1 MVGIFLCGLEILV
14 RKQRAVESEFSYPG
28 YVSVAEQTE
37 DTDFHSI
44 KEVDKMN
51 IVFIT
56 PATDLRRM
64 KLYRLGGRFYGHP
77 NAITGPL
84 ILGGILKRAGHT
96 VSAYEELYGSANYK
110 KLMKEADVFCI
121 YTMTSTAPRAYEL
134 ADMIHA
140 NSDARV
146 LIGGIHASALPTEA
160 AIHADQVITGEGE
173 SVILNVVEGR
183 ITDRIVKAKASCNL
197 DELPLPDYSILK
209 TPCDCAN
216 VMTTRGCDHLCTFC
230 TTSRMFAPY
239 RQRSV
244 DSVIEEI
251 RIYKQMGF
259 KYMNFED
266 DNFTADKERA
276 KEICRRMIAEGLVFK
291 ETFFFGRADMA
302 EDEELMRLLSEA
314 HLNRVLIGIESL
326 NQEALDE
333 VNKGQRPAD
342 IKRAALS
349 CRDHKIRLI
358 ASVVLGMDSD
368 TKDDIRKA
376 VSFAKEVDA
385 YQLQPAI
392 LTPYPKTPVYEKYDR
407 EERLVTGDWSQ
418 FDMMNVTFWPK
429 NMTPWELQE
438 EFYHAVRYFYDVKGA
453 FRIGKIFGLGYGVRR
468 LGLSFFSHAG
478 SFGAEFLSKHVPQS
492 YFYKLRA
499 LSEPEQT
506 VESTE
511 DLILEPAQTEP
522 TYTLFQ
528 KQVLEAQMENA
539 ITWRR
544 AIKRAMAAEVA
555 EEPMIEPEEIRNK
568 MGEAPEEEEQLKKVK
583 IMPEEEEEQL
593 EKAKAMPKQE
603 EEQLKKVKTTPVQ
616 TEELLEEMKA
626 AAELVEDVSK

>member
-1 MVGIFLCGLEILV
+1 
-14 RKQRAVESEFSYPG
+14 
-28 YVSVAEQTE
+28 
-37 DTDFHSI
+37 
-44 KEVDKMN
+44 MN

-56 PATDLRRM
+56 PASDLRRM

-96 VSAYEELYGSANYK
+96 VSVYEELYGSANYK
-110 KLMKEADVFCI
+110 KLMGETDVFCI

-140 NSDARV
+140 KSNARV
-146 LIGGIHASALPTEA
+146 LMGGIHASALPTEA

-173 SVILNVVEGR
+173 SVILDVVEGR
-183 ITDRIVKAKASCNL
+183 ITDRIVRAKASCDL

-251 RIYKQMGF
+251 RMYKQMGF

-276 KEICRRMIAEGLVFK
+276 KEICRRMISEGLVFK
-291 ETFFFGRADMA
+291 ETFFFGRVDMA
-302 EDEELMRLLSEA
+302 EDEELMQLLAEA

-342 IKRAALS
+342 IRKAALS
-349 CRDHKIRLI
+349 CREHKIRLI

-392 LTPYPKTPVYEKYDR
+392 LTPYPKTPVYERYDR
-407 EERLVTGDWSQ
+407 EQRLVTGDWSQ
-418 FDMMNVTFWPK
+418 YDMMNVTFWSK
-429 NMTPWELQE
+429 HMTPWELQE
-438 EFYHAVRYFYDVKGA
+438 EFYHAVRYFYDIRGA
-453 FRIGKIFGLGYGVRR
+453 FRIGKIFGIGYGIRR

-478 SFGAEFLSKHVPQS
+478 SFGAEFLSKHAPQS
-492 YFYKLRA
+492 YYYKLRK
-499 LSEPEQT
+499 LSEPET
-506 VESTE
+506 SEEETADTLSS
-511 DLILEPAQTEP
+511 EPQQNEP
-522 TYTLFQ
+522 VYTLLQ
-528 KQVLEAQMENA
+528 EQVRAAQMENA

-544 AIKRAMAAEVA
+544 VFKQAISAEIA
-555 EEPMIEPEEIRNK
+555 EEPMIEPEQVSVQRK
-568 MGEAPEEEEQLKKVK
+568 DSSEE
-583 IMPEEEEEQL
+583 P
-593 EKAKAMPKQE
+593 
-603 EEQLKKVKTTPVQ
+603 KTTPPQ

-626 AAELVEDVSK
+626 AAELVGDDAERIQAK